1 MIKTM
6 KRTDVFIFKN
16 EKIWSLKPGFSSLSF
31 CLHDPRNSCYYVV
44 KENTQHRVA
53 MYNMKTNE
61 IFML

>member
-6 KRTDVFIFKN
+6 KQTDVFILKDGQ
-16 EKIWSLKPGFSSLSF
+16 ISGLKPGFLSLSF
-31 CLHDPRNSCYYVV
+31 CFHDPANYCYYVL
-44 KENTQHRVA
+44 KEHTQHRVA